1 MNSGQWSVVT
11 ERRVAALPVSFPN
24 RDEGAPGASLLG
36 TWDTPTIEAPAF
48 MTTSTA
54 CATTLRFSRPR
65 YAGKERDAESGNDYF
80 GARYYASTMG
90 RMMSPDPMGI
100 WVADKTNPQS
110 WNLYSY
116 VMNNPLK
123 FTDPSGEE
131 CVWDDGSYDAA
142 DDKQTGSAKGC
153 SGQGGTW
160 VDPNLFEGV
169 EGNQYG
175 SWSGKASSSMAFD
188 WLTPSATAFGGPNA
202 AQQEVN
208 EVVSGF
214 FTGKSPQNID
224 YLPQDPFTL
233 SFQKSAGMDAINA
246 KISANCSATSGK
258 LAVGSGE
265 AFVNT
270 LIDGIA
276 GGQGFDTPE
285 AQLGAFKATWSR
297 DGGTV
302 AVTVTNPISLNSAA
316 YHATSK
322 VGIQNP
328 TSGPMSTVNQTLHIQ
343 EGDPCR

>member
-1 MNSGQWSVVT
+1 MQLRSDVQIPDGLLAANVLLKEKPHQGVPSWKSALNQGID
-11 ERRVAALPVSFPN
+11 ERN
-24 RDEGAPGASLLG
+24 
-36 TWDTPTIEAPAF
+36 
-48 MTTSTA
+48 STA
-54 CATTLRFSRPR
+54 AIGLRAGLLLNRVESR
-65 YAGKERDAESGNDYF
+65 YTGKERDTESGNDYF
-80 GARYYASTMG
+80 GARYYASSMG
-90 RMMSPDPMGI
+90 RMMSPDPIGI

-142 DDKQTGSAKGC
+142 DDKQTGSASGC
-153 SGQGGTW
+153 SGQGGTY
-160 VDPNLFEGV
+160 VPPSIFEGA

-175 SWSGKASSSMAFD
+175 SWSGQGSSQMQFD

-208 EVVSGF
+208 DVVSGF
-214 FTGKSPQNID
+214 FTGTSPQNID

-246 KISANCSATSGK
+246 KIAANCPATSGK

-276 GGQGFDTPE
+276 EVRDSILLRPNWEHLTLHTP
-285 AQLGAFKATWSR
+285 
-297 DGGTV
+297 
-302 AVTVTNPISLNSAA
+302 VTVE
-316 YHATSK
+316 
-322 VGIQNP
+322 Q
-328 TSGPMSTVNQTLHIQ
+328 
-343 EGDPCR
+343 RR